1 MKLFDKSL
9 KFNSLMFIIFG
20 IYLVISDNSLLS
32 YSVFNVFILIFSNSY
47 FMLLLFMSML
57 YTGIKMI
64 KNYDNSYPTIVRY
77 ENREKYMLELF
88 KAIYKR
94 NALIYI
100 ISFASVFFPLIL
112 KSLYL
117 GRVLSTEILLY
128 QFPDY
133 IYLIYYL
140 LKVYILFQLIVFLNI
155 YLYKFFK
162 QSIILVF
169 LISIVD
175 FLFIPINQ
183 IVINY
188 ANMNFNFSSYTQ
200 LVQYSDFMLELS
212 ALSIFGIL
220 ITLILIVCNKI
231 FQTKNL
237 DIGE

>member
-1 MKLFDKSL
+1 M
-9 KFNSLMFIIFG
+9 
-20 IYLVISDNSLLS
+20 
-32 YSVFNVFILIFSNSY
+32 
-47 FMLLLFMSML
+47 
-57 YTGIKMI
+57 
-64 KNYDNSYPTIVRY
+64 
-77 ENREKYMLELF
+77 
-88 KAIYKR
+88 
-94 NALIYI
+94 
-100 ISFASVFFPLIL
+100 
-112 KSLYL
+112 
-117 GRVLSTEILLY
+117 
-128 QFPDY
+128 
-133 IYLIYYL
+133 
-140 LKVYILFQLIVFLNI
+140 FQLIVFLNI